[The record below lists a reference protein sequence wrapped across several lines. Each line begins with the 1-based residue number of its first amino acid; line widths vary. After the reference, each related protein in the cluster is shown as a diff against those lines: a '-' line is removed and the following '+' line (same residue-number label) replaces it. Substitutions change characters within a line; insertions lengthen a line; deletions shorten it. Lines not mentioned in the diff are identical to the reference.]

1 MKKIVVP
8 ISAILIAILLFTS
21 FLKPKEIY
29 PIPAASKF
37 EPIEMKIDVNK
48 PMVAITF
55 DDGPHS
61 VVTNE
66 ILDVLEQYQA
76 HATFF
81 IIGDR
86 ISHHTDVIRRIVEL
100 GCELGN
106 HTYGH
111 LDLSR
116 MNQQDMNEQIKIS
129 EDTLASFVD
138 SGFLP
143 KLVRPPFG
151 NTSETLLKNC
161 PYPIITWSIDTR
173 DWSHQNAERSFDE
186 VVNHVQ
192 DGDIILMHDMY
203 PATAKATK
211 KIVQWLNEQGYQMV
225 TVSEMFEAKGISLT
239 SGKVYR
245 HAH

>member
-1 MKKIVVP
+1 MIIFSAFSFKKEVIP
-8 ISAILIAILLFTS
+8 S
-21 FLKPKEIY
+21 
-29 PIPAASKF
+29 IPAASKV
-37 EPIEMKIDVNK
+37 EPSGMKIDPEK
-48 PMVAITF
+48 PMIAITF

-61 VVTNE
+61 SVTHD
-66 ILDVLEQYQA
+66 ILDILEQYEA

-86 ISHHTDVIRRIVEL
+86 ISHHADIIRRIVEQ

-111 LDLSR
+111 LDLSQ
-116 MNQQDMNEQIKIS
+116 MNQQEMNNQIKTS
-129 EDTLASFVD
+129 EETLASFVD
-138 SGFLP
+138 SSFLP

-151 NTSETLLKNC
+151 NTSEILLENC
-161 PYPIITWSIDTR
+161 PYPIITWSIDTK
-173 DWSHQNAERSFDE
+173 DWSHKNAERSFKE

-203 PATAKATK
+203 SATTEATK
-211 KIVQWLNEQGYQMV
+211 KIVEWLNKQGYQMV
-225 TVSEMFEAKGISLT
+225 TVSEMFEAKGIVLT
-239 SGKVYR
+239 TGKVYR